1 MTRIAA
7 FVLVVASGVAFADP
21 VPDQSFTPSLPT
33 GTTATVGLSNSVDW
47 SQTFTVGLTGTLTSF
62 DVAIRTISTAFSP
75 LLVDLRTTSGG
86 LPTEADAGANVLF
99 STSVTGIPNDP
110 NFTIHSFVV
119 GVPVTAGDVLAIVL
133 RSDDLNPVYG
143 WAAVTTDSYAGGAA
157 FRRLFSGTWG
167 TSTAGINELWFRT
180 FVDQGTAPVPEP
192 ALLGLLVTG
201 FGLAWVVRHTRRDAR
216 ESR

>member
-62 DVAIRTISTAFSP
+62 DVAIRTNSTSVASP
-75 LLVDLRTTSGG
+75 LLVDLRTTGG
-86 LPTEADAGANVLF
+86 TGAPTDPDAGANILF

-192 ALLGLLVTG
+192 ALLALLVTG
-201 FGLAWVVRHTRRDAR
+201 LGLVACRRQSSTVR
-216 ESR
+216 

>member
-133 RSDDLNPVYG
+133 RSDDEIEIYD
-143 WAAVTTDSYAGGAA
+143 WAAVNAGTYAGGAA
-157 FRRLFSGTWG
+157 FQRIGSAWG
-167 TSTAGINELWFRT
+167 AGGPRDLWFRT

-192 ALLGLLVTG
+192 ALLALLVTG
-201 FGLAWVVRHTRRDAR
+201 LGLVACRRQSSTVR
-216 ESR
+216 